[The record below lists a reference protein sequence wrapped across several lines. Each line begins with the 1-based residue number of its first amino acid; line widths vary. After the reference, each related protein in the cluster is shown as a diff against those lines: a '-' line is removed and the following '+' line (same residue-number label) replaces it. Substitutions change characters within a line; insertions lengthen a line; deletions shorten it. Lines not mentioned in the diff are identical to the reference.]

1 MEMEKNFL
9 KNFKKIL
16 DKLIQMCYNNYRKQ
30 ERCSLVERIPPSVPP
45 HPFEPGSPSFGLCL
59 RLGRQR
65 DDVRSSRTAD
75 KNLF

>member
-45 HPFEPGSPSFGLCL
+45 HPFEPH
-59 RLGRQR
+59 RRQ
-65 DDVRSSRTAD
+65 
-75 KNLF
+75 KFFKKFQKKY